1 MALGAVAG
9 AVGLATG
16 SINFGTAV
24 NARLPFESH
33 VFAGGALFVV
43 VGVPMI
49 AAAAEGWR
57 GSQSANPLS
66 MGAGALLM
74 GWIVVE
80 IGVTRSF
87 SWLQPTF
94 LVAGAAIAFA
104 GYRGWHLAWGATD
117 GEVDSQMPGDDIQV
131 PSAFTATRAI
141 SIDAPPQAVWPWL
154 IQVGKGRAGF
164 YSYDF
169 LDNGGRPSA
178 NEVLPEFQDL
188 TPGAL
193 AAPMSSRPSPVNSFV
208 VASAESE
215 RSLVWAKSDS
225 VWAWQLTP
233 DYGGTRLLVRLRAGP
248 VWNHPLRSLG
258 GGALMEIGDFP
269 MMHKVLR

>member
-193 AAPMSSRPSPVNSFV
+193 AAPMSSRPSPFV